1 MFSSGEPR
9 AVSSVKE
16 SDDPP
21 GAVKTEEVTC
31 TVPVTDS
38 CHRESEDRVPVLPFT
53 MGQEAAPEKVADVS
67 PSGV

>member
-1 MFSSGEPR
+1 MFSFGEPR
-9 AVSSVKE
+9 AASSSLKE

-38 CHRESEDRVPVLPFT
+38 CHRESEGRMPVLLF
-53 MGQEAAPEKVADVS
+53 MGEGRRHGQRKELM
-67 PSGV
+67 